1 MLENTT
7 NNTVTTRVN
16 LDTNLLLTLV
26 HVANLVGLNKAVFEC
41 NTLNDLLHIS
51 LGKRLIQSHLIDL
64 ALLVRGVGQR
74 LGQIAVVGQKQHTQ
88 RVLIQTTYGVD
99 TLGTSTLD
107 DVHHRLGSVLVLN
120 RRNKTLRLVQQ
131 DVDLLLAH
139 HTALINAYLVGRQH
153 LRTHLG
159 NHNAIDRNLTIGNQ
173 IISLTARAQTRLSDI
188 TIQANLAVLSGSSKT
203 GIRFGNLAC
212 AICSLG
218 ASGSLCRT
226 LIVVAAAETTLLIA
240 LAETTRTLRAI
251 ERTTLAIEF
260 AVVVAVLAV
269 ERTLLAITI
278 ECAAGTLLARLLRA
292 ERIIRSALRTII
304 ITVEITLRTIL
315 TIERTIIVTTL
326 AVLTVERTTLAIAI
340 EIAVKATVLA
350 ITIERAAGTLLTRML
365 ALEHG
370 TIIARKVGVKRGTR
384 TALIVAA

>member
-1 MLENTT
+1 M
-7 NNTVTTRVN
+7 N

-26 HVANLVGLNKAVFEC
+26 HVANLVGLNKAIFEC
-41 NTLNDLLHIS
+41 NTLDNLLHIS

-74 LGQIAVVGQKQHTQ
+74 LGQITVVGQKQHAQ

-107 DVHHRLGSVLVLN
+107 NVHHRLGCVLVLN

-131 DVDLLLAH
+131 DIDLLLAH
-139 HTALINAYLVGRQH
+139 HTALINANLVGRQH

-159 NHNAIDRNLTIGNQ
+159 NHNAIDRNLTIGYQ
-173 IISLTARAQTRLSDI
+173 IISLTARAQTRLSYI
-188 TIQANLAVLSGSSKT
+188 AVQANLAVLSGSSET
-203 GIRFGNLAC
+203 GIRLGNLAC

-218 ASGSLCRT
+218 ANGTLCRT

-240 LAETTRTLRAI
+240 LAETTRTLRTI

-260 AVVVAVLAV
+260 AVIVAVLAV

-278 ECAAGTLLARLLRA
+278 ECAAGTLLARLFRA

-304 ITVEITLRTIL
+304 ITVELTLRTIL

-326 AVLTVERTTLAIAI
+326 AVVAVERTTLAIAV

-350 ITIERAAGTLLTRML
+350 IAVERATRTLLT
-365 ALEHG
+365 
-370 TIIARKVGVKRGTR
+370 
-384 TALIVAA
+384 